1 MKHLLMV
8 HLMWLSIFLEDYTR
22 AFSSTPFNTPKI
34 RSRSL
39 SLFSSREDLSV
50 SDEVTDFSQF
60 SEKQLSVFS
69 SSTRLLAERRYAKRG
84 PYLPAKILTTPTIL
98 DLSPPRKLTSS
109 DPERTW
115 LSLQFRASVCISAYL
130 AFPYIIKFIMP
141 LVDQSTFE
149 LQQVVSSF
157 VPGISILFGTL
168 CSLTANILYQRQARL
183 QQTVSEESAVLA
195 QLTQDFLTLH
205 KRPEH
210 TKQRIRAAQ
219 AAADYTA
226 TLVGDSRG
234 TEIMRVAISDP
245 IAVMT
250 DSVSFYEQWC
260 EVRGTDLQSA
270 GALVGSIRNSL
281 TEIGILRARR
291 LSDEALALPPTHFLI
306 LGLLS
311 SLILAGFVLA
321 SLGSVT
327 IDPGTKTPIPSFE
340 SKILFAILTG
350 VYTLFFNFSRDLNS
364 PFEGVYQIRRSQT
377 AASLIKTK
385 RIITSSGLASE
396 IDFGYSDNGDRTV

>member
-1 MKHLLMV
+1 VFQMKSRTLGMRFYLG
-8 HLMWLSIFLEDYTR
+8 EDKC
-22 AFSSTPFNTPKI
+22 PEKLHCPCNM
-34 RSRSL
+34 SL
-39 SLFSSREDLSV
+39 PLPPSHPPLPPH
-50 SDEVTDFSQF
+50 SQF

-205 KRPEH
+205 KVRIDEGEGLERSDSISDIKPLNSSLRSSPLHSLPSSQRPEH

-219 AAADYTA
+219 VMQSEERSNELAASMLVSKA
-226 TLVGDSRG
+226 TFAG
-234 TEIMRVAISDP
+234 T
-245 IAVMT
+245 
-250 DSVSFYEQWC
+250 
-260 EVRGTDLQSA
+260 
-270 GALVGSIRNSL
+270 
-281 TEIGILRARR
+281 
-291 LSDEALALPPTHFLI
+291 
-306 LGLLS
+306 
-311 SLILAGFVLA
+311 
-321 SLGSVT
+321 
-327 IDPGTKTPIPSFE
+327 SFE
-340 SKILFAILTG
+340 THALTNQHCNSHPS
-350 VYTLFFNFSRDLNS
+350 TLSLLRFTLLIAGCGRLHGNS
-364 PFEGVYQIRRSQT
+364 CGR
-377 AASLIKTK
+377 
-385 RIITSSGLASE
+385 LAR
-396 IDFGYSDNGDRTV
+396 NGDYAGRNI